1 MASPGV
7 VRSESR
13 WCDSFREA
21 NAAATVSAIYSVE
34 AIVWAA
40 LTLTYLVLLSA
51 TFLALRFTPKK
62 KVATAK
68 LVGTSGDK
76 RAERRAPL
84 ASRGRQEHGTQA
96 RIHARSHVS
105 RSSLVS
111 LSLSLFLLPFPSPRP
126 CPCPSLRCR

>member
-1 MASPGV
+1 MASPAV

-13 WCDSFREA
+13 WCDSFSEA
-21 NAAATVSAIYSVE
+21 NAAATVSPIYSVE

-76 RAERRAPL
+76 RRRD
-84 ASRGRQEHGTQA
+84 ASRASEQHGTQA

-105 RSSLVS
+105 RSSLVP
-111 LSLSLFLLPFPSPRP
+111 LSLSLFLPSPSPPSPRVRVR
-126 CPCPSLRCR
+126 PSLCCR